1 MAENRKISTHCPT
14 CNKDVDK
21 LRAGSV
27 GIFSGKFLY
36 FCSKECKQLFARSAP
51 ASARTRKGAA
61 GAPAASETPP
71 AKVGAPDLSEHMV
84 EETDAAMAA
93 GAVAPDG
100 DAGVQDELLVEAE
113 EEEDEDTR
121 PIRKPAISYWFI
133 SLAFIIV
140 QVLVTGLASG
150 FMKFSFLSISDQWIF
165 LPLATGLVLHVLQT
179 VKGLKRS
186 GLRASLD
193 DLLVLFSFLLFS
205 IPFLKMVFNP
215 STHCGYGLSAILAP
229 SGLLAVVWLGRMIEE
244 ITDRSLAEH
253 VGLTSIFEDAK
264 IREFIRGKGLGRSTI
279 SRYSL
284 IAGTAVGAASL
295 VSAAAII
302 LWHVFQVDN
311 ILDEGMWVFAAAV
324 SISFCPRLFSNNI
337 VASLFAGLQNGE
349 TQGIRFLSESDLEKA
364 AIVDAVVFR
373 KRGGVADEETKVIEM
388 IRVGPIMEESLL
400 SLCFSCEEGVRDS
413 EIAAAII
420 AFASNRSIKAADI
433 RMKRYYPSR
442 GVHCTSPYGE
452 IIIGSRHFLID
463 KGISLAK
470 TEETAREWER
480 RGSSVIFLSVDRQ
493 VQALFVLSNDIR
505 ATAAPVCE
513 RLHNVGIVPAMISGD
528 STRTLES
535 IADKIGIEQVR
546 SEIPV
551 ADWSAELER
560 IRDTGHK
567 LAIVG
572 RKPVKGR
579 ASMMEDLVIEMRVR
593 GWDEKKR
600 AGAAVEPGV
609 TCSGD
614 NLELVVDAIDV
625 ARKSRKFIL
634 AATGAAVLTQVFA
647 AGLALSGLVSPLEI
661 GAFVNI
667 VAGCLWILHPRLL
680 PGRKPWE
687 IEP

>member
-1 MAENRKISTHCPT
+1 M
-14 CNKDVDK
+14 DK

-36 FCSKECKQLFARSAP
+36 FCSKECKQLFARSTP
-51 ASARTRKGAA
+51 SVSRTGKGTDGARTAV
-61 GAPAASETPP
+61 ETPP
-71 AKVGAPDLSEHMV
+71 VRAGAPDLTEHMV
-84 EETDAAMAA
+84 EEPDAAMAE
-93 GAVAPDG
+93 GNDAPEEDG
-100 DAGVQDELLVEAE
+100 GVHDELRVEAE
-113 EEEDEDTR
+113 EEADEDTG
-121 PIRKPAISYWFI
+121 PVSKPAISYWFI

-140 QVLVTGLASG
+140 QALVTGLAAG
-150 FMKFSFLSISDQWIF
+150 FMKFSFLTVSDRWLF

-186 GLRASLD
+186 GLRTSLD
-193 DLLVLFSFLLFS
+193 DLLVLFSFLLIS

-215 STHCGYGLSAILAP
+215 STHFGYGLSAILAP
-229 SGLLAVVWLGRMIEE
+229 SGMLAAVWLGRMIEE
-244 ITDRSLAEH
+244 ISDRSLAEH
-253 VGLTSIFEDAK
+253 VGLTSIFEDAG
-264 IREFIRGKGLGRSTI
+264 IRRFIRGRGLGRSTI

-349 TQGIRFLSESDLEKA
+349 TNGVRFQGESDIEKA
-364 AIVDAVVFR
+364 ATVDAVVFR
-373 KRGGVADEETKVIEM
+373 KRGGVADEETSVIEM

-400 SLCFSCEEGVRDS
+400 SLCFSCEEGVKDS

-420 AFASNRSIKAADI
+420 AFAGSKSVKPADI

-463 KGISLAK
+463 NGISLAK

-480 RGSSVIFLSVDRQ
+480 RGSSVIFLSVDRK

-513 RLHNVGIVPAMISGD
+513 RLHSAGIVPAMISGD

-535 IADKIGIEQVR
+535 IADRIGIEQVR
-546 SEIPV
+546 SEISI
-551 ADWSAELER
+551 ADWPAELER
-560 IRDTGHK
+560 IRDTGHR

-572 RKPVKGR
+572 RKPFKDR

-593 GWDEKKR
+593 GWGEKKR
-600 AGAAVEPGV
+600 AGPSVEPGV

-614 NLELVVDAIDV
+614 NLELVVDAVDV
-625 ARKSRKFIL
+625 ARKCRKYIL
-634 AATGAAVLTQVFA
+634 AATGAALLTQVFS

-667 VAGCLWILHPRLL
+667 VAGCLWFLHPKLL
-680 PGRKPWE
+680 PVRKPWE

>member
-51 ASARTRKGAA
+51 SVLRTKKSAA
-61 GAPAASETPP
+61 GAPAADRKPP
-71 AKVGAPDLSEHMV
+71 ARPGSPDLSEHLV
-84 EETDAAMAA
+84 EEPDAAMAA
-93 GAVAPDG
+93 GAGAPG
-100 DAGVQDELLVEAE
+100 EDAGAYDELLVEAE
-113 EEEDEDTR
+113 QEEDEDTK

-140 QVLVTGLASG
+140 QVIVTGAAAG
-150 FMKFSFLSISDQWIF
+150 FMKFSFLTVSDRWIF

-179 VKGLKRS
+179 VKGLKRR

-205 IPFLKMVFNP
+205 IPFLKMIFNP

-229 SGLLAVVWLGRMIEE
+229 SGMLAAVWLGRMIEE
-244 ITDRSLAEH
+244 ISDRSLAEH
-253 VGLTSIFEDAK
+253 VGLTSIFEDGK
-264 IREFIRGKGLGRSTI
+264 IREFIRGRGSGRSTI

-302 LWHVFQVDN
+302 LWYIFQVDN

-337 VASLFAGLQNGE
+337 VASLFAGIQNGE
-349 TQGIRFLSESDLEKA
+349 VQGIRFLGESDFEKA
-364 AIVDAVVFR
+364 ASVDAVVFR

-388 IRVGPIMEESLL
+388 IKVGPIMEESLL
-400 SLCFSCEEGVRDS
+400 SLCFSCEEGIRDS

-420 AFASNRSIKAADI
+420 AFASKKSVKAADI

-463 KGISLAK
+463 NGISLAK
-470 TEETAREWER
+470 IEETAREWER
-480 RGSSVIFLSVDRQ
+480 RGSSVIFLSVDRK

-513 RLHNVGIVPAMISGD
+513 RLRSAGIVPAMISGD
-528 STRTLES
+528 SMRTLES

-546 SEIPV
+546 SEIPI
-551 ADWSAELER
+551 ADLAAELER
-560 IRDTGHK
+560 IRDTGHT

-572 RKPVKGR
+572 RKPFKNR

-593 GWDEKKR
+593 GWDEKQK

-614 NLELVVDAIDV
+614 NLDLVVDALDV

-634 AATGAAVLTQVFA
+634 AASGAALLTQVFA

-667 VAGCLWILHPRLL
+667 VAGILWFLHPRLL
-680 PGRKPWE
+680 PARKPWE
-687 IEP
+687 ME